1 LFISARISLENV
13 AGRLLTSGAVP
24 WYNDVITGTGGA
36 MANGRQVSVYVDK
49 VAEKE
54 VRRHMERT
62 GRSYSAAFCDL
73 AVRGAKAASVRE
85 DLGLLKDTGK

>member
-1 LFISARISLENV
+1 
-13 AGRLLTSGAVP
+13 
-24 WYNDVITGTGGA
+24 

-73 AVRGAKAASVRE
+73 AVRGAKVAE
-85 DLGLLKDTGK
+85 KEQNDG